1 MCSFLNLFFH
11 WQVRAAVVAEGAVY
25 RLQVARPLA
34 KWLEQEEQKAQ
45 SFAVN
50 LQPLL
55 TRFLPHAS
63 ATALPS
69 SRSSS
74 VNASAVADDG
84 SGQGAGAEGEAGGH
98 DGGMSLAAA
107 QQELFGPVH
116 AFAAEQVRP

>member
-1 MCSFLNLFFH
+1 M
-11 WQVRAAVVAEGAVY
+11 AEGAAC

-45 SFAVN
+45 AFAVN

-55 TRFLPHAS
+55 TRFLPHGSAIAS
-63 ATALPS
+63 SAA

-74 VNASAVADDG
+74 MTAPGAAAAAAGGG
-84 SGQGAGAEGEAGGH
+84 SGQLTTAAAAGAGGEAAASRIGGV
-98 DGGMSLAAA
+98 SLAAA